1 MDYLIKNIG
10 IVNITILILNAFIL
24 ILLVYVYIK
33 FCRNTKRYKS
43 LMKKLSNGIN
53 LEEMISKYISS
64 CELIENDNKIIKEQ
78 IVDIQNQLKYCTQK
92 VGFVRYNAFSDTGS
106 DLSFAVA
113 LLDDENTG
121 IILNGVYSREVSNI
135 YAKQVIK
142 GEAKNNLSEEEKQAL
157 NKAINYEKI

>member
-1 MDYLIKNIG
+1 
-10 IVNITILILNAFIL
+10 
-24 ILLVYVYIK
+24 
-33 FCRNTKRYKS
+33 
-43 LMKKLSNGIN
+43 MKKLSNGIN